1 MFPRFA
7 EFRNLLRRRG
17 GMAPFR
23 RLRSLSIRRF
33 FCARNGTSSRG
44 KPSSMSSIEAV
55 MGSGYLIRPK
65 PRHVSG
71 DLLAGTVHPASIFE
85 A

>member
-17 GMAPFR
+17 GMAPSR

-33 FCARNGTSSRG
+33 FYARNGTSSRG

-55 MGSGYLIRPK
+55 MGSGYTIRPE
-65 PRHVSG
+65 PHRVSG
-71 DLLAGTVHPASIFE
+71 DLLAGTMHPAGVFE